1 MDTKH
6 YERLLALVMEK
17 LEQTELEKTWLKHEN
32 AQLKDQIDKLKHKE
46 SVKEVL
52 GELKNKMEKK

>member
-46 SVKEVL
+46 SVK
-52 GELKNKMEKK
+52 